1 MFWKSSM
8 QRYKFWN
15 TLQHN
20 RKPCHDG
27 GCFFL
32 RFSHFPV
39 HLVVNYSTL
48 LLSHSLSA
56 TLLQL
61 STLLWYVNIH
71 HASFSMLCR
80 LLWCLI
86 PYHFEYQ
93 YLNCWSW
100 YVLFIYSQNTLVCF
114 IASCIVCIVFFHW
127 WMLPDRWH
135 TYGSTGGNIDP
146 L

>member
-8 QRYKFWN
+8 QRYKFRN

-56 TLLQL
+56 TKYAMQAPLVSNSLSLGVPVPQLLIIICIVHL
-61 STLLWYVNIH
+61 FTKFTSLFVVLYCFLYV
-71 HASFSMLCR
+71 L
-80 LLWCLI
+80 
-86 PYHFEYQ
+86 
-93 YLNCWSW
+93 
-100 YVLFIYSQNTLVCF
+100 YVLF
-114 IASCIVCIVFFHW
+114 FFHW
-127 WMLPDRWH
+127 WMLHDRWH
-135 TYGSTGGNIDP
+135 GYGSTGGNIDP